1 MYPQMNSPT
10 ILSPVNS
17 PRYIYQSGNSNQLN
31 WAFSRKNF
39 FCLELILIPAK
50 IPATKEQLVN
60 RFAISDMV

>member
-31 WAFSRKNF
+31 WAFSRKKNKT
-39 FCLELILIPAK
+39 LPWID
-50 IPATKEQLVN
+50 
-60 RFAISDMV
+60 SDPRKNTGYKRTACKSIRD